1 MVLQAAF
8 TAGGGAVGVM
18 QQRGGTHDLQVSAFV
33 FCQAFRHAV
42 NALDVREIVHRIGVD
57 VPLFGLFKRE
67 HIQPLTTKVTKNTK
81 G

>member
-18 QQRGGTHDLQVSAFV
+18 QQRGGAHDLQVSAFL
-33 FCQAFRHAV
+33 FCQALRHAV
-42 NALDVREIVHRIGVD
+42 DALNVRKIVHRVGVD
-57 VPLFGLFKRE
+57 VPLFGLFK
-67 HIQPLTTKVTKNTK
+67 